1 MTIETATVGDPG
13 NPSVGVVQTFGGPK
27 GEFVDP
33 PKGTG
38 IYKTCG
44 DAPAAPPP
52 CITVG
57 AVKDTFGIGEFE
69 ITDERY
75 RDHFSKFPFA
85 NGFLGVVRMLPA
97 QIRHAT
103 GEIRIPDGAISGDYD
118 LVVIGSPTWWLT
130 TSIPVRSFLK
140 SDDADALLGGTRF
153 TSFVVC
159 RRYFGFNLRTV
170 KKLGTKHGGEWVD
183 GTEFTYPGGQIRS
196 LLSLISFLGSGEQR
210 GRYLGIKIPPTNLQP
225 EHLVQA
231 REFAAKLPLE

>member
-1 MTIETATVGDPG
+1 MPSNEEAGGAARRPRVLFLYYTFTHQAEKVTEVMSAAFKERGFDVDQAAIE
-13 NPSVGVVQTFGGPK
+13 F
-27 GEFVDP
+27 
-33 PKGTG
+33 
-38 IYKTCG
+38 
-44 DAPAAPPP
+44 
-52 CITVG
+52 
-57 AVKDTFGIGEFE
+57 
-69 ITDERY
+69 TDERY
-75 RDHFSKFPFA
+75 ADHFSKFPFA

-97 QIRHAT
+97 QMRKVT
-103 GEIRIPDGAISGDYD
+103 GEIRVPDEATSGDYD

-159 RRYFGFNLRTV
+159 RRYYGFNLRTV

-196 LLSLISFLGSGEQR
+196 LLSLISYLGSGEQR
-210 GRYLGIKIPPTNLQP
+210 ERYLGVKIPPTNLQP

-231 REFAAKLPLE
+231 REYAEKLADGLVAREPART